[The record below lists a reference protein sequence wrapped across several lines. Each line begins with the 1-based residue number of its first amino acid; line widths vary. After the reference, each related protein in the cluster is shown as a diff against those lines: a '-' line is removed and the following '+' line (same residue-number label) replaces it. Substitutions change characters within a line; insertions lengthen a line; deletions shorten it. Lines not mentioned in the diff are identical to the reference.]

1 MGNAHPE
8 WQMLTHRRRPFLSFL
23 IAFLILVRYPC
34 AIVMAEGNAEDVL
47 SRVTGLVTGIIDVCI
62 VLIPCLIF
70 LGILLGYIQIA
81 GPWGIQSVRKSGRM
95 QIEMGFVTLFIFAI
109 SPALL
114 GFLLWIA
121 NSLGGQ

>member
-1 MGNAHPE
+1 
-8 WQMLTHRRRPFLSFL
+8 MLTRRKHPFLSFL
-23 IAFLILVRYPC
+23 IAFLISTRYPC
-34 AIVMAEGNAEDVL
+34 AIVMAEDNAEDIL
-47 SRVTGLVTGIIDVCI
+47 SRVTGLVTGIINVCI
-62 VLIPCLIF
+62 VLIPSLIF